1 MGFSKDAQLVIIVG
15 AGIVGLALAQALKK
29 ENIPFQLYERDQGLD
44 HLAAGWG
51 ISINWALEALEKC
64 LPSELFTRVDDVQVD
79 PEQGR
84 QDTGRFLFL
93 DLETLEPLYVIPP
106 SPRKRVSRLGFRKLL
121 AEGLDI
127 RWGKALSSFAPSAD
141 GNGIVVQFADGTS
154 AHGAMLIAADG
165 GRSRTRALLLGEA
178 GALQPLP
185 VRFIGV
191 TATLDEEEMAPLRAI
206 DPLLF
211 KGTHPRTNHFLW
223 FSVLSTPETNGTAG
237 SARPHYEAQINL
249 SWPAAAGPEGEVP
262 RTDPERLARMR
273 GAARGF
279 HEVLRRAIERVP
291 DGTVVR
297 EIKIADWPPV
307 EWQAGGLVTMLGDAA
322 HPMTMY
328 RGEAANHGLLDASK
342 LTEEL
347 KLWHGGSKTRAQALE
362 DFETEMRQRTRQAVL
377 LSRQACLDAHDVANL
392 GPESPLVSKR
402 ARVMDPGLK
411 A

>member
-223 FSVLSTPETNGTAG
+223 
-237 SARPHYEAQINL
+237 
-249 SWPAAAGPEGEVP
+249 
-262 RTDPERLARMR
+262 